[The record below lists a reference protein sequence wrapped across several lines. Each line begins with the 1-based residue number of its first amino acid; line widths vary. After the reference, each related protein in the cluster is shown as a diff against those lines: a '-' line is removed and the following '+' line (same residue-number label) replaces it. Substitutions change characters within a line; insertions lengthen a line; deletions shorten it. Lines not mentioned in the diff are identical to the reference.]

1 MIAEAALR
9 LPRSLDLGAGL
20 FELERGIMDERR
32 TRFAAVGATLP
43 AAMLAWRA
51 GNLLVA
57 QARGNPAA
65 RRWARIG
72 TIAAGLAGVTAVLA
86 AIAGTMRSTR
96 RNQGRLDG
104 RLDAELEDS
113 FPASD
118 APAVTRSRPDS

>member
-1 MIAEAALR
+1 MLNKLQTTCAA
-9 LPRSLDLGAGL
+9 
-20 FELERGIMDERR
+20 I
-32 TRFAAVGATLP
+32 GATLP

-86 AIAGTMRSTR
+86 AIAGTTRSTR

-118 APAVTRSRPDS
+118 APSVTRSSAYS